1 MLLLSE
7 TQWHACSPTVG
18 CSIRFKRRLTE
29 VMRRKCRIWWP
40 HELSAN
46 EPTSSICLFGWFTSS
61 SLSSLDVVVSF
72 ACDEVSFSPNQSGLQ
87 VYTKRAQV
95 EYLNLAYFSW
105 AYLSKSLCRSYGKT
119 TLHLAKERSKQHKF
133 KETMN
138 QIPAGSIKYWP
149 VQSGSLAFPVKYV
162 YRTG

>member
-1 MLLLSE
+1 MYFIVFFTRLMLLSE

-40 HELSAN
+40 LELLAT

-61 SLSSLDVVVSF
+61 SLSSLDIVVAF

-87 VYTKRAQV
+87 VNTIWAQV
-95 EYLNLAYFSW
+95 EILNLAYFSW
-105 AYLSKSLCRSYGKT
+105 TYLSKPVCRSYVKT
-119 TLHLAKERSKQHKF
+119 TPHLPKERSKQHWF
-133 KETMN
+133 KET
-138 QIPAGSIKYWP
+138 IIKFKSIC
-149 VQSGSLAFPVKYV
+149 SLN
-162 YRTG
+162 